1 MNKIWKVL
9 DPAPQSFFQEHP
21 ELPPLVANL
30 LYHRNLRTQEQI
42 DEFLNPD
49 YLQDIHSPFL
59 FKHMEKACKRILK
72 SINKQEKIVV
82 HGDYDADG
90 VSSSIILVSVLKKL
104 GAEHVDVF
112 LPHREID
119 GYGLNKFTIQMLAEQ
134 KTNLIIT
141 CDCGISNGPEV
152 KLAKDAGIDVIIT
165 DHHTVP
171 EKLPPAYAIIHT
183 LVPGEPY
190 PDKGLAGGGVAF
202 KLMQGLLKKH
212 HETNETLPDGETH
225 EAYEKWF
232 LDMVAIASVADM
244 VPLLGESRTLTKY
257 GLIVLNK
264 TKRIGLQKLLLE
276 ARLLTEDGTKK
287 REFDSYTIGFQIAPR
302 INAAG
307 RMNHANAA
315 YNLLMTENP
324 EEASQ
329 LAHELDE
336 SNQERQK
343 MTEELVKR
351 AIEQIEPAQINDPVL
366 IVYGDNWPPGIIGLI
381 SGKIKDKYNK
391 PTIAL
396 TKNEGEMVGSGRSI
410 EGFSLIGFLQSVPE
424 FFTKFGGHPMA
435 CGFSLKDA
443 EMLPELKKKMIE
455 KFLIDTAGMDV
466 SPKLDID
473 ADIELDKIDW
483 DLYDLLSKFEPFG
496 QNNEKPKY
504 LTHNLVV
511 QTVEPVG
518 KEGKHI
524 RIMASNGA
532 KCVKKFVGWNLCN
545 GNNGSNWCKNLVKG
559 DKIDVVFEIS
569 VNEWNGNRE
578 LQLTICD
585 IVKNLG

>member
-1 MNKIWKVL
+1 M
-9 DPAPQSFFQEHP
+9 
-21 ELPPLVANL
+21 
-30 LYHRNLRTQEQI
+30 
-42 DEFLNPD
+42 
-49 YLQDIHSPFL
+49 
-59 FKHMEKACKRILK
+59 
-72 SINKQEKIVV
+72 V

-90 VSSSIILVSVLKKL
+90 VSSSTILVSVLKKL

-119 GYGLNKFTIQMLAEQ
+119 GYGLNKFTVQMLAEQ
-134 KTNLIIT
+134 KTDLIIT

-171 EKLPPAYAIIHT
+171 DELPPAYAIVHP
-183 LVPGEPY
+183 LVHGETY
-190 PDKGLAGGGVAF
+190 PDKGMAGGGVAF

-315 YNLLMTENP
+315 YNLLMTEDP
-324 EEASQ
+324 EEAAQ
-329 LAHELDE
+329 LAHELDQ

-351 AIEQIEPAQINDPVL
+351 AVEQIEPAQINDPIL
-366 IVYGDNWPPGIIGLI
+366 IVYGDNWPPGI
-381 SGKIKDKYNK
+381 
-391 PTIAL
+391 
-396 TKNEGEMVGSGRSI
+396 
-410 EGFSLIGFLQSVPE
+410 
-424 FFTKFGGHPMA
+424 MA
-435 CGFSLKDA
+435 
-443 EMLPELKKKMIE
+443 
-455 KFLIDTAGMDV
+455 
-466 SPKLDID
+466 
-473 ADIELDKIDW
+473 
-483 DLYDLLSKFEPFG
+483 
-496 QNNEKPKY
+496 
-504 LTHNLVV
+504 
-511 QTVEPVG
+511 
-518 KEGKHI
+518 
-524 RIMASNGA
+524 
-532 KCVKKFVGWNLCN
+532 
-545 GNNGSNWCKNLVKG
+545 
-559 DKIDVVFEIS
+559 
-569 VNEWNGNRE
+569 
-578 LQLTICD
+578 
-585 IVKNLG
+585 